1 MQIPCKTYFQP
12 KSSVL
17 QLFFTK
23 NRRSCK
29 SCATLHLKMVE
40 IVRIMLA
47 VISVRDGFVDTAWTT
62 ILTRGTIIFVNI
74 VKRLS
79 IPVEWSE
86 NWQNIYP
93 IPKLPHVLVNMSI
106 WNSQKFKA
114 FVSLLFKCFLVDVI
128 VRPHL
133 LTREWNYDNR
143 LFPFLVVSKISLFI
157 RQIAPTPPT
166 QWMFQ
171 IKKNGP
177 NTRSVRKH
185 FTNMEPVFIHAFLA
199 AQRHLTLMLASSHRH
214 TETCKDSYTL
224 MAMG

>member
-86 NWQNIYP
+86 NWQNKYP

-106 WNSQKFKA
+106 WNSKKIKA

-143 LFPFLVVSKISLFI
+143 LFPFLVVCKISLFI
-157 RQIAPTPPT
+157 PKLPP
-166 QWMFQ
+166 
-171 IKKNGP
+171 P
-177 NTRSVRKH
+177 
-185 FTNMEPVFIHAFLA
+185 PL
-199 AQRHLTLMLASSHRH
+199 
-214 TETCKDSYTL
+214 
-224 MAMG
+224 